1 MFCRVKN
8 KIEVFIIFAT
18 VFIIVLATISIS
30 STFLMSLKKD
40 FINHSAQSAEQL
52 NNNIKLNLASFEP
65 VANLLIHNVTII
77 DAISVT
83 KHNTDI
89 IPILDSILMT
99 NMNIAGACLYG
110 VNGTSYYS
118 STASSPPPLD
128 FIIENELPQ
137 SFIKSSNNS
146 IWILR
151 EYTMQQY
158 KNYIINYRS
167 PKGLFS
173 YVSKLKNDKGELLGY
188 LLLDIPINKI
198 YSFPMNKDNIFLNNT
213 NVCILNQQ
221 NDIVHCFKE
230 EITISEA
237 ELSKILDDEN
247 ITSPVQL
254 KNAVITASNLE
265 NTNSKTVVYTSFEY
279 IKNRFYK
286 LLVILVILD
295 ALFILLVVLLVKPL
309 SKSIYEPLQAL
320 YSKMKGINKLI
331 Q

>member
-1 MFCRVKN
+1 M
-8 KIEVFIIFAT
+8 
-18 VFIIVLATISIS
+18 
-30 STFLMSLKKD
+30 
-40 FINHSAQSAEQL
+40 
-52 NNNIKLNLASFEP
+52 
-65 VANLLIHNVTII
+65 
-77 DAISVT
+77 
-83 KHNTDI
+83 
-89 IPILDSILMT
+89 
-99 NMNIAGACLYG
+99 
-110 VNGTSYYS
+110 
-118 STASSPPPLD
+118 
-128 FIIENELPQ
+128 
-137 SFIKSSNNS
+137 
-146 IWILR
+146 
-151 EYTMQQY
+151 
-158 KNYIINYRS
+158 
-167 PKGLFS
+167 
-173 YVSKLKNDKGELLGY
+173 KNDKGELLGY